1 MFQFKELKKKIWF
14 ISAKDNFFLQIKNI
28 RSNQNLQGKH
38 KEILLIYQ
46 NLYKAWN
53 LAKKTLRLLA
63 KLYKK
68 VEKNRVNVE
77 PNLVIEPIYRTRKEM
92 AEFYVFWDSLYKYK
106 VGSYSFLRLSKKS
119 LTTTVYIY
127 TIYPFSLLEFKR
139 LKPNKVSFIIY

>member
-1 MFQFKELKKKIWF
+1 MKLSQEDLETF
-14 ISAKDNFFLQIKNI
+14 
-28 RSNQNLQGKH
+28 
-38 KEILLIYQ
+38 
-46 NLYKAWN
+46 
-53 LAKKTLRLLA
+53 T

-127 TIYPFSLLEFKR
+127 TYSSSCLRQIWNRYH
-139 LKPNKVSFIIY
+139 